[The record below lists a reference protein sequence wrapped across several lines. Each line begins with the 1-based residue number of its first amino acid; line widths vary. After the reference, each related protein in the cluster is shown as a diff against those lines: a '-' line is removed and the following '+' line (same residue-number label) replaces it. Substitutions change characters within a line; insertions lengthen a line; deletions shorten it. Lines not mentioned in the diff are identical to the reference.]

1 MLNFLASTK
10 RWLREFIEIGFL
22 LLLAIIL
29 IYLILGPSAG
39 PFVTSVADNVG
50 RFVTAVTAPGLI
62 GIAIILALIYL
73 ITPRISGAG
82 TPPGGRRST
91 DRAPRGDATPGGRR
105 SSDRRS

>member
-29 IYLILGPSAG
+29 IYLLLGPNAG

-50 RFVTAVTAPGLI
+50 KFVSAVTAPGLI

-73 ITPRISGAG
+73 ITPRISGA
-82 TPPGGRRST
+82 
-91 DRAPRGDATPGGRR
+91 AAPGGRR
-105 SSDRRS
+105 SSDRAPRGETAPGGRRSSDR

>member
-1 MLNFLASTK
+1 MLNFLATTK

-29 IYLILGPSAG
+29 IYLILGPSSG

-50 RFVTAVTAPGLI
+50 KFVTAVTAPGLI

-73 ITPRISGAG
+73 ITPRIGGGAG
-82 TPPGGRRST
+82 APGGRRST
-91 DRAPRGDATPGGRR
+91 DRAARGEAMSGGRR
-105 SSDRRS
+105 SSDK

>member
-1 MLNFLASTK
+1 MLNFLATTK

-29 IYLILGPSAG
+29 IYLILGPSSG

-50 RFVTAVTAPGLI
+50 KFVTAVTAPGLI

-73 ITPRISGAG
+73 ITPRIGAG
-82 TPPGGRRST
+82 APGGRRST
-91 DRAPRGDATPGGRR
+91 DRAARGEAMSGGRR
-105 SSDRRS
+105 SSDK

>member
-1 MLNFLASTK
+1 MLNFLATTK

-29 IYLILGPSAG
+29 IYLILGPSSG

-50 RFVTAVTAPGLI
+50 KFVTAVTAPGLI

-73 ITPRISGAG
+73 ITPRISG
-82 TPPGGRRST
+82 GG
-91 DRAPRGDATPGGRR
+91 APGGRR
-105 SSDRRS
+105 SSDRAARGEAMSGGRRSSDK

>member
-29 IYLILGPSAG
+29 IYLLLGPSAG

-50 RFVTAVTAPGLI
+50 KFVSAVTAPGLI

-73 ITPRISGAG
+73 ITPRIGGA
-82 TPPGGRRST
+82 
-91 DRAPRGDATPGGRR
+91 AAPGGRR
-105 SSDRRS
+105 SSDRAPRGETAPGGRRSSDR

>member
-1 MLNFLASTK
+1 MLNFLATAK

-62 GIAIILALIYL
+62 GIAIILALVYL
-73 ITPRISGAG
+73 ITPRIGGAG
-82 TPPGGRRST
+82 APGGRRST
-91 DRAPRGDATPGGRR
+91 DKAPRGAAMSSGRR
-105 SSDRRS
+105 SSDRQS

>member
-29 IYLILGPSAG
+29 IYLLLGPSAG

-50 RFVTAVTAPGLI
+50 KFVSAVTAPGLI

-73 ITPRISGAG
+73 ITPRIGA
-82 TPPGGRRST
+82 
-91 DRAPRGDATPGGRR
+91 AAAPGGRR
-105 SSDRRS
+105 SSDRAPRGGTAPGGRRSSDR

>member
-1 MLNFLASTK
+1 MLNFLATAK

-29 IYLILGPSAG
+29 IYLILGPNAG

-50 RFVTAVTAPGLI
+50 KFVTAVTAPGLI

-73 ITPRISGAG
+73 ITPRISGSGA
-82 TPPGGRRST
+82 PGGRRST
-91 DRAPRGDATPGGRR
+91 DREPRGAAMPGGRR
-105 SSDRRS
+105 SSDRQS